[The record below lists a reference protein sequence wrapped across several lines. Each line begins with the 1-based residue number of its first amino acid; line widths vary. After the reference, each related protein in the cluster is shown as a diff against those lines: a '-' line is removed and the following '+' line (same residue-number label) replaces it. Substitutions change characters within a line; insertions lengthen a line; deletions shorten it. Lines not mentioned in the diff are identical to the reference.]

1 VMVQRNTLVPGA
13 ISHLF
18 RPMGSCAEV
27 LDWVG
32 GDVEIDGITP
42 ASQRVLPGYMFV
54 ALGGNCKEG
63 RSGIHQALQQGAIAV
78 LAEWAPEDLPE
89 NLPWG
94 TFTYIRVPSA
104 TNAWFWLCKY
114 WGHLCKLGTDPFR

>member
-1 VMVQRNTLVPGA
+1 MIQRNTLVPGA
-13 ISHLF
+13 MSQLIGLLGTYSD
-18 RPMGSCAEV
+18 V

-32 GDVEIDGITP
+32 GDVEINGITP

-54 ALGGNCKEG
+54 ALGGNCEEV
-63 RSGIHQALQQGAIAV
+63 RSRIHQALFQGAVAI
-78 LAEWAPEDLPE
+78 LAEWAPEDLLE

-104 TNAWFWLCKY
+104 TKAWFWLCKN
-114 WGHLCKLGTDPFR
+114 WEQLCKLGTFPVC